1 MVDAVR
7 AGRRRRLDAT
17 GAGRRRGARAMCR
30 FLIENFSLLRTRST
44 HSAASQNQEATHFY
58 TIVTLS
64 SPSPNCYPVRNAATQ
79 HTPPLRRTKIYHA
92 SPPACPATPPAS
104 PSISSQTCPVV
115 LKFVNFILSDTD
127 AIRSGSS
134 PAPFFSVKSD
144 PASSRAF
151 ATSVRWK
158 RAAMCNGV
166 FPCRSL

>member
-1 MVDAVR
+1 MRCAQGD
-7 AGRRRRLDAT
+7 GGGSTRLEPDGGEA
-17 GAGRRRGARAMCR
+17 RGPCVGFDRK
-30 FLIENFSLLRTRST
+30 FF
-44 HSAASQNQEATHFY
+44 ASSHTLY
-58 TIVTLS
+58 TLS
-64 SPSPNCYPVRNAATQ
+64 CVTKSRGHTLLHDRHSVLAVSKPLSGPNAATQ

-115 LKFVNFILSDTD
+115 LKFVNFILSETD

>member
-1 MVDAVR
+1 MRCAQGD
-7 AGRRRRLDAT
+7 GGGSTRLEPDGGEA
-17 GAGRRRGARAMCR
+17 RGPCVGFDRK
-30 FLIENFSLLRTRST
+30 FF
-44 HSAASQNQEATHFY
+44 ASSHTLY
-58 TIVTLS
+58 TLS
-64 SPSPNCYPVRNAATQ
+64 CVTKSRGHTLYTSLRLQTAIRSGTPQLN
-79 HTPPLRRTKIYHA
+79 TPPLRRTKIYHA
-92 SPPACPATPPAS
+92 SPPACPATPPAT